1 MTHVY
6 SIFDVLFLVLLVN
19 FAFVEMVDVK
29 SDDGHRQRF
38 GSNSAYHAHSKV
50 YHLYD
55 RFGVSNILVLG
66 NLEV

>member
-1 MTHVY
+1 
-6 SIFDVLFLVLLVN
+6 
-19 FAFVEMVDVK
+19 MVDVK

-38 GSNSAYHAHSKV
+38 DSNSAYHAHSKV

>member
-1 MTHVY
+1 
-6 SIFDVLFLVLLVN
+6 
-19 FAFVEMVDVK
+19 MVDVK

-66 NLEV
+66 NLEVWNHEVEIKD